1 MTEPK
6 VQAAQKTIPPE
17 ARPSG
22 VFRSIQARREK
33 DAWAT
38 IILAGF
44 ATAVVL
50 AAFYVV
56 FG

>member
-6 VQAAQKTIPPE
+6 ASVPQKSIPPE

-22 VFRSIQARREK
+22 VFRSIQARQEK
-33 DAWAT
+33 NAWAT

-44 ATAVVL
+44 ATAAVF